1 VNYTEVE
8 GGIEG
13 SRVKGVKLKFS
24 EGVIIMKD
32 ECNVETVEPRAAPS
46 LMRRVSW
53 GAIFAGLMTTIVLQL
68 MLTLLG
74 VAIGAS
80 TIDPLKE
87 QNPAEGLGIGSAIWL
102 VLSGAISLFAG
113 AWVAGRLSGG
123 PRYVDGMLHGLVTW
137 SAATVTMV
145 LLAATAAGALIGGA
159 GALVR
164 SISSR
169 AGSQQQGGSQMAGVE
184 EHIKQMFPQAGELL
198 SPTGR
203 EGEQTPGALTDIAK
217 KDPQIAAA
225 LARLAS
231 RGGASASPSDR
242 DEIVHGL
249 TTRHGM
255 DQQQATTL
263 VTQWDQNFQ
272 RVKGQAEQKSREAGD
287 KAAKTT
293 SKGALWG
300 FIGLA
305 IGGLVAAWGGWIGTA
320 SLARRTEPRPTGRAT
335 THA

>member
-1 VNYTEVE
+1 
-8 GGIEG
+8 
-13 SRVKGVKLKFS
+13 
-24 EGVIIMKD
+24 MKD

-80 TIDPLKE
+80 TIDPLQE

-123 PRYVDGMLHGLVTW
+123 PRDVDGMLHGLVTW

-145 LLAATAAGALIGGA
+145 LLAATAAGTLIGGA
-159 GALVR
+159 GTLVK
-164 SISSR
+164 SIASQG
-169 AGSQQQGGSQMAGVE
+169 GSQQQDGSQMANVQE
-184 EHIKQMFPQAGELL
+184 QIKAMFPQTGPLL
-198 SPTGR
+198 TPTGR

-225 LARLAS
+225 LARLAA
-231 RGGASASPSDR
+231 RGGVAASPSDR

-255 DQQQATTL
+255 EQQQANTL

-272 RVKGQAEQKSREAGD
+272 RVRGQAEQKSREVGD
-287 KAAKTT
+287 QAAKTA

-320 SLARRTEPRPTGRAT
+320 SLARRAEVRTARVS